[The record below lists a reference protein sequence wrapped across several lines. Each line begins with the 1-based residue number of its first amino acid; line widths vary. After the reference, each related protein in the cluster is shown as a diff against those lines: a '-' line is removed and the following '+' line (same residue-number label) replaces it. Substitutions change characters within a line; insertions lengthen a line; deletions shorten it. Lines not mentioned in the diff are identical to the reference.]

1 MSALQD
7 LGIESAGWLETA
19 LRWAREFI
27 AFGWENHK
35 RDVILALWATV
46 WGITRLAGKTVQS
59 GEVGLKF
66 SFGRAVKVC
75 EPGFY
80 PLIPILQTIR
90 VVPSRAR
97 TLDLPVQRLTTHSGL
112 VVEVDANLVYRVLD
126 PRKALIEID
135 SLERGMEQ
143 MLVLS
148 VYEVISALEGHEL
161 RAGAELDEQL
171 ARVMSRRLEPWGVQ
185 VERAGFSTLHPSR
198 ETVRIT
204 QLGRRA
210 ATRAQAL
217 RAFARE
223 ASPAEALGLLGASQ
237 RFISRTRAQRAVEQ
251 RARRRAALPAFM
263 ARFETFVEEQ
273 DDIFDTESKREAGR
287 QLASALHSRRIVR

>member
-7 LGIESAGWLETA
+7 AAFESAGWLDTA
-19 LRWAREFI
+19 VRWLREVA
-27 AFGWENHK
+27 AYVWEDHK
-35 RDVILALWATV
+35 RDVILGVWAAV
-46 WGITRLAGKTVQS
+46 WGVTRLAGKTVQS

-66 SFGRAVKVC
+66 SFGRAVRVC

-97 TLDLPVQRLTTHSGL
+97 TLDLPVQRLTTHAGL
-112 VVEVDANLVYRVLD
+112 VVEVDANVVYRVLD

-148 VYEVISALEGHEL
+148 VYEVIAALEGHEL

-171 ARVMSRRLEPWGVQ
+171 ARVMTRRLEPWGVQ

-198 ETVRIT
+198 QTVRIT

-217 RAFARE
+217 RSFARE
-223 ASPAEALGLLGASQ
+223 AAPAAALGLLGASQ
-237 RFISRTRAQRAVEQ
+237 RIVSRTRVLRAAEQ
-251 RARRRAALPAFM
+251 RARRRAALPAFL
-263 ARFETFVEEQ
+263 ARFDEFALEQ
-273 DDIFDTESKREAGR
+273 DAIFDTEAKRETGR
-287 QLASALHSRRIVR
+287 QLASALHARRIVG

>member
-7 LGIESAGWLETA
+7 VALENASWLDIGVGWL
-19 LRWAREFI
+19 REF
-27 AFGWENHK
+27 AAYMWEDHK
-35 RDVILALWATV
+35 RDVILGLWATV

-148 VYEVISALEGHEL
+148 VYEVISALEGQEL

-217 RAFARE
+217 RAFARD
-223 ASPAEALGLLGASQ
+223 AAPAHALGLLGASQ
-237 RFISRTRAQRAVEQ
+237 RFVSHTRALRAVEQ
-251 RARRRAALPAFM
+251 RARRRAALPAFL
-263 ARFETFVEEQ
+263 ARFDSFAEEQ
-273 DDIFDTESKREAGR
+273 DEVFDTEAKKEAGR
-287 QLASALHSRRIVR
+287 QLASALHARRIVR